1 MMMLMWMRI
10 ITAITFGYCGGIV
23 TSAGYF
29 AVINSIG
36 MINRAA
42 SVTRTRGH
50 ILLYEDAIVTGVIAG
65 TFFSLYRGV
74 FGMPGEVGAVIIAFY
89 GLFAG
94 MFIGLFV
101 VSLAE
106 NVKAIPILVKRVNI
120 ASGLGLVV
128 TCIALGKAVG
138 HIIYYTILYK

>member
-1 MMMLMWMRI
+1 MMLLWIRI
-10 ITAITFGYCGGIV
+10 IAAATFGYCGGIV

-50 ILLYEDAIVTGVIAG
+50 ILLYEDAIVAGVIIG
-65 TFFSLYRGV
+65 TFLSLYD
-74 FGMPGEVGAVIIAFY
+74 GMFSVPKMAGAVIIAFY
-89 GLFAG
+89 GLFSG

-138 HIIYYTILYK
+138 HIIYYTILYR

>member
-1 MMMLMWMRI
+1 MMLVWIRI
-10 ITAITFGYCGGIV
+10 AAVAVFGFCGGIV

-42 SVTRTRGH
+42 SVTRTREK
-50 ILLYEDAIVTGVIAG
+50 ILLYEDTIVTGVIVG
-65 TFFSLYRGV
+65 TFLSLYDGAFNV
-74 FGMPGEVGAVIIAFY
+74 PKAAGAVIIALY

-106 NVKAIPILVKRVNI
+106 NVKAIPILVKRVNV

-128 TCIALGKAVG
+128 SCIAFGKAVG
-138 HIIYYTILYK
+138 HIIYYTILYR